1 MSPAGLAW
9 LNGRFV
15 PPAELVVGYADAGFA
30 SGVTLTDFC
39 RTYRHRLFRWPDHL
53 RRLRHDCD
61 ACHVPLPYTDEIL
74 TAAAEELAA
83 RHAASLPP
91 GDDLA
96 VITFATPG
104 QLGHLTGTGESG
116 PPTVGMH
123 TITLAK
129 ERYRRF
135 FTEGVTLAVAGTW
148 STGGELAVVPHRVKH
163 RSRLHWWMA
172 EKAIRDPANPF
183 YCPGIGP
190 GAIPVLWGEHGE
202 LADTPVGS
210 VLVVVRGGISF
221 SRSVGPCWTVSA
233 SASFESCAAVSA
245 SLCRTPYRSI
255 SDICSSRTDRSV
267 RALMRSCSPGPG
279 SGLPALDGWCAG
291 SGGAGITTGPV
302 RSTAASPPRGRRW
315 SASIS
320 PGSSW
325 ADIGRRWFALPGGR
339 GLPVCRDT
347 GVLARRVSEG

>member
-210 VLVVVRGGISF
+210 VLVVVRGGHLILPVCGTVLDSV
-221 SRSVGPCWTVSA
+221 SVGVVRELCGRVGITVPDA
-233 SASFESCAAVSA
+233 LPIDFRY
-245 SLCRTPYRSI
+245 LLQP
-255 SDICSSRTDRSV
+255 DGPLSSGIDEIM
-267 RALMRSCSPGPG
+267 L
-279 SGLPALDGWCAG
+279 AG
-291 SGGAGITTGPV
+291 SGFGIAGVRRVVCGERGGRDYDWPGPV
-302 RSTAASPPRGRRW
+302 YRRLAAAW
-315 SASIS
+315 SAM
-320 PGSSW
+320 
-325 ADIGRRWFALPGGR
+325 
-339 GLPVCRDT
+339 V
-347 GVLARRVSEG
+347 GVNIAGQFMG